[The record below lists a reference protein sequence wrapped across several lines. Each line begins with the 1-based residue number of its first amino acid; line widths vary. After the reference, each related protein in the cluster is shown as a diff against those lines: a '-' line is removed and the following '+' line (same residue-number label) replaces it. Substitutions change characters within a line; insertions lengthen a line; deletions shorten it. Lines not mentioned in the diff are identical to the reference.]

1 MPASFDLYE
10 KMFTKVDALL
20 TTYWS
25 DTAASV
31 ASAITPVATTLIMIY
46 TCLWG
51 WSMMRGMIS
60 EPITDG
66 VSRIVRLS
74 VITGIALSVGRYSEY
89 LANMLWNSP
98 DALAAIVASGQSDSS
113 SNMAFLDEFMGQ
125 YYNLGKAYTD
135 WATAHSSFGIPSP
148 LYLLSGLLIM
158 LAGVILTGY
167 AAFLLLLAKMS
178 LAVILGLGP
187 LFILMMMFEPTKRFF
202 DSWIG
207 QALNSLFTIVLTA
220 ACLKLIFK
228 VIQAFVATSDLVN
241 PSLEN
246 VIPATGL
253 ALIGVLIL
261 LQVGAMASALGGGTA
276 VGTLGAVGWAY
287 RNAKNAAAPL
297 MSPRKT
303 LSDAR
308 AARRARETNARWAER
323 NPGISRR
330 VAGAVGGAV
339 AAPPMAVYRKITS
352 RTNRVAKA

>member
-1 MPASFDLYE
+1 MASSFDLYQ

-31 ASAITPVATTLIMIY
+31 VGAITPVATTLIMIY

-98 DALAAIVASGQSDSS
+98 DALAAIVASGQSDSG
-113 SNMAFLDEFMGQ
+113 SNMQFLDQFMGQ
-125 YYNLGKAYTD
+125 YYDLGLSYVD
-135 WATAHSSFGIPSP
+135 WANANSTMGIPD
-148 LYLLSGLLIM
+148 LTYLLCGGIIM

-187 LFILMMMFEPTKRFF
+187 LFILMMIFEPTKRFF

-220 ACLKLIFK
+220 AVLKLIFK
-228 VIQAFVATSDLVN
+228 VIQAFVSTSDLTS
-241 PSLEN
+241 PSIEN

-287 RNAKNAAAPL
+287 RNMKNAGHSAGSAAKNLA
-297 MSPRKT
+297 SGKT
-303 LSDAR
+303 LADMR
-308 AARRARETNARWAER
+308 HDRKRKIEMKDWATS
-323 NPGISRR
+323 NPSM
-330 VAGAVGGAV
+330 
-339 AAPPMAVYRKITS
+339 PKAVYRKITSS